1 MQVRTQMFR
10 YNSYGDDIYY
20 LRDNGETKII
30 NIRNIER
37 DKNGNITKVTELKR
51 DNGKDIVKESKQF
64 EYKEIDGK
72 FYVTYRSINNTEM
85 NKIIEEETEFIE
97 DAEGKYNPN
106 FFTLRKYL
114 NGELVSK
121 DSRYPDGKFEHIV
134 YNNSSSSVQLIH
146 DSLLY
151 ISIVYDHTVVALEEE
166 EVPVPYTETKVT
178 IPDSAGNNNTY
189 ENKYELVS
197 VDGDI
202 ETYKL
207 TQYKNGEKIEPEEEY
222 YDTYNRKTKEFIKYK
237 GSDKE
242 TKTKTTEYTDY
253 VYGNC
258 KHIECESGGKV
269 FGEFIWS
276 DKYGYVKRS
285 VNGSSTET
293 QYFDNKVKKIN
304 STNFKSDI
312 DRTDNLFLT
321 ENTETRDKLGRVVMV
336 EYLSLDKS
344 NGEERYKACSHSL
357 YFYEG
362 NSLNASK
369 IVSESEIEYYEY
381 DEKGNVKFITT
392 VSGIDK
398 EMFDF
403 YYNKIINQL
412 ANEEEEDE

>member
-20 LRDNGETKII
+20 LRDNGETK
-30 NIRNIER
+30 NICIRDIER
-37 DKNGNITKVTELKR
+37 DENGNITKVTQIKR
-51 DNGKDIVKESKQF
+51 DNGKDIVKEAKQF
-64 EYKEIDGK
+64 NYKEIDGK
-72 FYVTYRSINNTEM
+72 FYVAYRSISYPEM
-85 NKIIEEETEFIE
+85 NTILEEETEFLE

-106 FFTLRKYL
+106 FFTLRKYVD
-114 NGELVSK
+114 GDLVGK
-121 DSRYPDGKFEHIV
+121 DTRYPDGKFEHIV
-134 YNNSSSSVQLIH
+134 YNNSSNLPLN

-151 ISIVYDHTVVALEEE
+151 SSIVYDYATTALEEE

-178 IPDSAGNNNTY
+178 IPDSEGNNNTY
-189 ENKYELVS
+189 EDRYELVS

-242 TKTKTTEYTDY
+242 SKTKTTEYTDD

-269 FGEFIWS
+269 FGEVIWS

-285 VNGSSTET
+285 MNGSSTET

-304 STNFKSDI
+304 STNFKSDV

-344 NGEERYKACSHSL
+344 NGEERYKACSHAL
-357 YFYEG
+357 YFFEG
-362 NSLNASK
+362 NSSNASK
-369 IVSESEIEYYEY
+369 MVTESEIEYYEY
-381 DEKGNVKFITT
+381 DDKGNVKFITT